1 MRIES
6 RVRSLEQRLT
16 PAEYVVVLCYGET
29 PEEQRAECE
38 RQAAAY
44 PEARLVCV
52 LTNACVR

>member
-6 RVRSLEQRLT
+6 RLRSLEQRLA
-16 PAEYVVVLCYGET
+16 PPEYVVVLCCGET
-29 PEEQRAECE
+29 AEGQRAECE

-52 LTNACVR
+52 LTNARVR